1 MRGKGRSFLD
11 SEISKMIAL
20 LTSTDMSI
28 TEIATRMR
36 CSVSAVNSLNRRM
49 NVRQYDGRRTSWKS
63 TTPKPGENRNLGS
76 A

>member
-11 SEISKMIAL
+11 SEISRMVSL

-28 TEIATRMR
+28 TDIAKRMR

-49 NVRQYDGRRTSWKS
+49 NVRHYDGRRTSWHS
-63 TTPKPGENRNLGS
+63 TDSTGTEQHVGS